1 MGHGLGHDGLATRSP
16 ELAEHMPIHLILV
29 FILLTVAAVALL
41 ANRTRIPAAILLVLV
56 GLVLSVLPGLPRVE
70 LTPELVLLLVV
81 PPLIYSAGVAMS
93 WREVRYNLRSMSVVA
108 FGGVVFT
115 TIAVAAVVHYLLGW
129 DWSVG
134 FVLGAII
141 SPPDEVA
148 PLAIARRLGL
158 PRRTMVVLEGEG
170 LANDA
175 TALILYRFAVAAV
188 ATGTFSFGSAFLIF
202 IGIMVGEIAFGL
214 AIGYASLRVRRWASD
229 PRVEIILSLL
239 TPFAAYWPPYA
250 FGGSGVLATVVCG
263 LYISWNGPLLIPSHT
278 RLQGIFFWDL
288 FIFILE
294 GALFLLT
301 GLQARPLL
309 DHVSQVTGSELIVA
323 ALVTIVA
330 VIAARFL
337 WVFPAL
343 YLPRLLIPA
352 VRRSDPYPI
361 WQRPFLVSF
370 FGVRGIVSLAA
381 ALALPLT
388 VASGAPFPH
397 RDLIL
402 LLTFWV
408 ILVTLVGQGLLVPPL
423 MRWLGLGRVAKAE
436 QEEERLAEI
445 AARRNA
451 IDAMIGHLEQLAGE
465 RDLPEAVV
473 ENVRSHLLARLRRVT
488 AVEAEDEDHAHAR
501 LRDEIEGHL
510 IDAERRH
517 IFGQLERGELID
529 EARRHIERELD
540 LREAELFRNIPGAV
554 NFEE

>member
-1 MGHGLGHDGLATRSP
+1 
-16 ELAEHMPIHLILV
+16 MPTHLILV
-29 FILLTVAAVALL
+29 FILVTVAAVAIA
-41 ANRTRIPAAILLVLV
+41 ANRTKIPAAILLVLV
-56 GLVLSVLPGLPRVE
+56 GLVVAVTPGLPRVE
-70 LTPELVLLLVV
+70 LSPELVLLLVV

-93 WREVRYNLRSMSVVA
+93 WREFRHDIRSISLLA
-108 FGGVVFT
+108 FGGVTFT
-115 TIAVAAVVHYLLGW
+115 TVAVAAVVHYLLGW

-158 PRRTMVVLEGEG
+158 PRRTMVVIEGEG

-188 ATGTFSFGSAFLIF
+188 ALGTFSLGSAVLVF
-202 IGIMVGEIAFGL
+202 IAIIAGEIAFGL
-214 AIGYASLRVRRWASD
+214 AVGFAMLRLRRWAEE

-239 TPFAAYWPPYA
+239 TPFAAYWPPEA
-250 FGGSGVLATVVCG
+250 LGGSGVLATVVCG

-288 FIFILE
+288 FIYLLE
-294 GALFLLT
+294 GGLFLLT

-309 DHVSQVTGSELIVA
+309 DRIDQVTGGEFALA
-323 ALVTIVA
+323 ALVTTVA
-330 VIAARFL
+330 VVVARFM
-337 WVFPAL
+337 WVFPSL
-343 YLPRLLIPA
+343 YLPRLLIPSI
-352 VRRSDPYPI
+352 RRADPYPI

-388 VASGAPFPH
+388 TATGMPFPH

-408 ILVTLVGQGLLVPPL
+408 ILITLVGQGLLLPPVL
-423 MRWLGLGRVAKAE
+423 RWLGLGKVAEAE
-436 QEEERLAEI
+436 QKQERSAEL
-445 AARRNA
+445 AARRTA
-451 IDAMIGHLEQLAGE
+451 IDAVLRRLDQLATE
-465 RDLPEAVV
+465 RNLPEPLVDSL
-473 ENVRSHLLARLRRVT
+473 RRRHLARLDR
-488 AVEAEDEDHAHAR
+488 AESVDSEDADGALIALH
-501 LRDEIEGHL
+501 DEIEGLL
-510 IDAERRH
+510 IDTERQH

-540 LREAELFRNIPGAV
+540 LREATLLRNIPGAL
-554 NFEE
+554 NHED

>member
-1 MGHGLGHDGLATRSP
+1 MH
-16 ELAEHMPIHLILV
+16 IHLLLI
-29 FILLTVAAVALL
+29 FILMTVAAVAIA
-41 ANRTRIPAAILLVLV
+41 ANRVKIPAAILLVLV
-56 GLVLSVLPGLPRVE
+56 GAILSVTPGLPRID
-70 LTPELVLLLVV
+70 LIPELVLLLVV

-93 WREVRYNLRSMSVVA
+93 WREFRFNIRAISLLA
-108 FGGVVFT
+108 FGGVAFT
-115 TIAVAAVVHYLLGW
+115 TVAVAAVVHYLLGW

-148 PLAIARRLGL
+148 PMAIARRLGL

-175 TALILYRFAVAAV
+175 TALIIYRFAVAAV
-188 ATGTFSFGSAFLIF
+188 ATGAFSFGSAFLIF
-202 IGIMVGEIAFGL
+202 IAIIAGEIAFGV
-214 AIGYASLRVRRWASD
+214 AIGYASLRLRKWASD

-239 TPFAAYWPPYA
+239 TPFAAYWPPQA
-250 FGGSGVLATVVCG
+250 LGGSGVLATVVCG
-263 LYISWNGPLLIPSHT
+263 LYISWNGPLLIPSAT

-294 GALFLLT
+294 GAVFLLT
-301 GLQARPLL
+301 GLQARPLF
-309 DHVSQVTGSELIVA
+309 DQFDQVSASEFILAAVVT
-323 ALVTIVA
+323 TIA
-330 VIAARFL
+330 VVAARFL
-337 WVFPAL
+337 WVFPSL

-352 VRRSDPYPI
+352 LRRADPYPI
-361 WQRPFLVSF
+361 WQRPFLISF

-388 VASGAPFPH
+388 VMNGAPFPH

-408 ILVTLVGQGLLVPPL
+408 IVVTLVGQGLLVTPL
-423 MRWLGLGRVAKAE
+423 MRWLRLGEIVRSE
-436 QEEERLAEI
+436 QEEERSAEL
-445 AARRNA
+445 AARRKAINA
-451 IDAMIGHLEQLAGE
+451 VLERLEEVARE
-465 RDLPEAVV
+465 RGLPAPVV
-473 ENVRSHLLARLRRVT
+473 DSARSHLLARLKR
-488 AVEAEDEDHAHAR
+488 AEAIEAGGEEHAR
-501 LRDEIEGHL
+501 LALRDEIEGLL

-517 IFGQLERGELID
+517 IFRQLESGELID

-540 LREAELFRNIPGAV
+540 LREAELLRNIPGAI